1 MKFMHRHTEHHRTDR
16 IGWLR
21 AAVLG
26 ANDGIV
32 STASLLIGVA
42 VANASHGTLLV
53 TGMAG
58 LVAGAMSMAAG
69 EYVSVHSQADT
80 ERAELSQERAE
91 LASDPKAEH
100 IELANIYVH
109 RGVSP
114 ELARQVADQ
123 LMAHDALG
131 SHARDELGISEA
143 LSAKPLQAA
152 LASAAS
158 FVVGAALPLAV
169 IFIAPQQS
177 LVPWMSGMSLLFL
190 GTLGAIAAKAGGA
203 KVMIGAWRVTFW
215 GALAMGITALV
226 GSLFGAAV

>member
-1 MKFMHRHTEHHRTDR
+1 MKFMRRHTELHRSDR

-42 VANASHGTLLV
+42 AANASHATLLV

-80 ERAELSQERAE
+80 ERADLSRERTE
-91 LASDPKAEH
+91 LASNPKAEH
-100 IELANIYVH
+100 LELANIYRL

-131 SHARDELGISEA
+131 SHARDELGISET
-143 LSAKPLQAA
+143 LTAKPIQAA
-152 LASAAS
+152 VASAAS

-169 IFIAPQQS
+169 VFIAPAPS
-177 LVPWMSGMSLLFL
+177 VVPWICGMSLVFL
-190 GTLGAIAAKAGGA
+190 GSLGAVAARAGGA
-203 KVMIGAWRVTFW
+203 SLLTGAWRVTLW
-215 GALAMGITALV
+215 GVLAMGITALV
-226 GSLFGAAV
+226 GALFGAVV